1 MVYIC
6 VVSII
11 LCIVLS
17 AFFSAAEMSF
27 SSNNRVRLEH
37 IKDEGD
43 KRAKAALFITEQYD
57 KALSAILVGN
67 NLVNIA
73 SSSLASVLVI
83 LTLGESYA
91 WLSTFILTV
100 LVIIF
105 GETVPKISSQKN
117 ATGLSLLLAFPV
129 RALMFILTPV
139 TFVIVGMVNLL
150 TSGLKGETENDAEQG
165 IEELHT
171 IIEKAEDEE
180 VLDEDASELV
190 SAAIDFSDIQASE
203 VMTARVDITA
213 IDIDD
218 DIEEIMETVE
228 ELIYSRIPVY
238 EESIDHIVGILSMN
252 HFLKAVVEEKEVNI
266 RGLLMEPCYVYKTM
280 KLPQVLSVLK
290 ESHQHLAVVTDEY
303 GGTLGVVTLEDVLE
317 TLVGEIWDDTDT
329 VEEDVVEHEN
339 GIYELDGDMSI
350 HDFIELMGWDEDS
363 FDYESETLGGW
374 TIEMLDAFPS
384 VNDSFEYK
392 NVKFTIMEVEERR
405 IKRVEVRLLNPD
417 NQNEKSEE

>member
-37 IKDEGD
+37 MKDEGD

-83 LTLGESYA
+83 LTLGEGYA
-91 WLSTFILTV
+91 WLSTLILTV
-100 LVIIF
+100 LVIVF

-350 HDFIELMGWDEDS
+350 YDFIELMDWDEDS

>member
-37 IKDEGD
+37 MKDEGD

-91 WLSTFILTV
+91 WLSTLILTV

-350 HDFIELMGWDEDS
+350 YDFIELMDWDEDS